1 MLQDIALGVH
11 PPSLYFGYVGFSLC
25 FSYAIAMLLAS
36 DFSKKHFEILKK
48 IHLISFALLTT
59 GIFLGSWWA
68 YRELGWG
75 GFWSWGSYLQKLL
88 NLYLVIYFFMFIST
102 GIDLVEEMLR
112 VAEGKKLR
120 LKKNKTTFNGWAFE
134 SRVYAEDPTKNFLPT
149 SGFVTE
155 CRFCD
160 IARIESGIQDGAT
173 LTLCF
178 VFCPQ
183 IPTKDEL
190 NSKHKKLKNPIRQ

>member
-68 YRELGWG
+68 YRELGCI
-75 GFWSWGSYLQKLL
+75 FLIL
-88 NLYLVIYFFMFIST
+88 FI
-102 GIDLVEEMLR
+102 
-112 VAEGKKLR
+112 
-120 LKKNKTTFNGWAFE
+120 
-134 SRVYAEDPTKNFLPT
+134 
-149 SGFVTE
+149 
-155 CRFCD
+155 
-160 IARIESGIQDGAT
+160 
-173 LTLCF
+173 F
-178 VFCPQ
+178 VFCLFFSF
-183 IPTKDEL
+183 KC
-190 NSKHKKLKNPIRQ
+190 